1 MMFARGSKIA
11 SSLVSRT
18 PTTSRLRSL
27 STVEKTKENT
37 LYQYAICPFC
47 NIVKA
52 TLDYSQTPYN
62 AIEVNPL
69 NKKELKWSEEY
80 KKVPIAS
87 LEGDVIYGSAEI
99 VEGLLTKH
107 NDKELWP
114 PSKQTEKWTK
124 YAMDDLAPLLYPN
137 LCNTLPNSYN
147 AFGYVHGVDTFSTAE
162 KYSIQY
168 IGSLAMYFAASKIK
182 KKRGIDDVEEAL
194 RGALVEL
201 EEHLKR
207 GSPFLNSASK
217 TEPDLGD
224 LFVFGVLRGL
234 EGLPVH
240 DKVMVEFDSISNWYQ
255 SMDSIVKEQKM
266 GTA

>member
-1 MMFARGSKIA
+1 MFARSHKVA
-11 SSLVSRT
+11 SLARRT
-18 PTTSRLRSL
+18 VTTIRLRFL
-27 STVEKTKENT
+27 STVDTKENT

-69 NKKELKWSEEY
+69 NKKELKWSEDY

-87 LEGDVIYGSAEI
+87 IQGDVIYGSAEI
-99 VEGLLTKH
+99 VEDLLTKH

-114 PSKQTEKWTK
+114 PSEETEKWIK
-124 YAMDDLAPLLYPN
+124 YAMDELAPLLYPN
-137 LCNTLPNSYN
+137 LCNTLLNSYK
-147 AFGYVHGVDTFSTAE
+147 AFGYVHGVDTFSTGE
-162 KYSIQY
+162 KYMIQSVGSI
-168 IGSLAMYFAASKIK
+168 AMYFAASKIK

-194 RGALVEL
+194 SGTLAGLDAT
-201 EEHLKR
+201 LKR
-207 GSPFLNSASK
+207 GSPFLNSAST

-240 DKVMVEFDSISNWYQ
+240 DKVLTEFESISRWYQ
-255 SMDSIVKEQKM
+255 SMDTIVKEQKM
-266 GTA
+266 GKA